1 MMDVIAV
8 LLVVVGFAIG
18 WCLRGC
24 HEDEKA
30 AQRIESSCS
39 KRHNRCQSAG
49 DHNSAAGKALP
60 LKWEAPPERA
70 GR

>member
-30 AQRIESSCS
+30 AARAEAAAQRADLRPV
-39 KRHNRCQSAG
+39 KGKVPAVQAQS
-49 DHNSAAGKALP
+49 
-60 LKWEAPPERA
+60 R
-70 GR
+70 

>member
-30 AQRIESSCS
+30 AARAEAAAQRAPQPIGTRS
-39 KRHNRCQSAG
+39 
-49 DHNSAAGKALP
+49 
-60 LKWEAPPERA
+60 PPERRA
-70 GR
+70 PNPSAERTAYR

>member
-30 AQRIESSCS
+30 AQRIERAKAASQAVSPRRQALTTRGGRSS
-39 KRHNRCQSAG
+39 
-49 DHNSAAGKALP
+49 
-60 LKWEAPPERA
+60 
-70 GR
+70 

>member
-30 AQRIESSCS
+30 AAMAE
-39 KRHNRCQSAG
+39 
-49 DHNSAAGKALP
+49 AAAQDKAAHHKPANVKTLH
-60 LKWEAPPERA
+60 AR
-70 GR
+70 

>member
-30 AQRIESSCS
+30 AQRIERIKPPAVRPASAHPSSP
-39 KRHNRCQSAG
+39 R
-49 DHNSAAGKALP
+49 
-60 LKWEAPPERA
+60 
-70 GR
+70 

>member
-8 LLVVVGFAIG
+8 LLVVVGFAVG

-30 AQRIESSCS
+30 AARAEAAAQRADLRPV
-39 KRHNRCQSAG
+39 KGKVPAARVQS
-49 DHNSAAGKALP
+49 
-60 LKWEAPPERA
+60 R
-70 GR
+70 